1 VGWPYGGP
9 LFFAH
14 YSYLGFDPRGIQD
27 SHTNYFFNNRNHTL
41 INRAWCIDNPGGY
54 VGYGENCWGLTASDD
69 PFGYLAHEPT
79 MDRDNGTITPTAALS
94 SFPYTPVESMAAL
107 RHFYTDHGDRI
118 FGPFGFYDAFNE
130 TQDWY
135 SSSYLAIDQGPII
148 VMIENYRSSL
158 IWNQFMANPEIAPA
172 LESMGFIP
180 DTTLGLQPDD
190 EFLLSGQDFRLLG
203 TYPNPFNSRVGIHF
217 QTAQAGNVN
226 LIVYDVLGH
235 ELYHHSQPQGVG
247 SGKIYWD
254 ATDNRG
260 GEVASGMYLFRL
272 VSGSEYKTGKLLLIR

>member
-1 VGWPYGGP
+1 WEDGFASSPAYDNGNSYYGINLDVGWPYGGP

-135 SSSYLAIDQGPII
+135 SSSYLAIDQGP
-148 VMIENYRSSL
+148 
-158 IWNQFMANPEIAPA
+158 
-172 LESMGFIP
+172 
-180 DTTLGLQPDD
+180 
-190 EFLLSGQDFRLLG
+190 
-203 TYPNPFNSRVGIHF
+203 
-217 QTAQAGNVN
+217 
-226 LIVYDVLGH
+226 
-235 ELYHHSQPQGVG
+235 
-247 SGKIYWD
+247 
-254 ATDNRG
+254 
-260 GEVASGMYLFRL
+260 
-272 VSGSEYKTGKLLLIR
+272 